1 MRYSIY
7 ELATYT
13 FDPLHAFWENP
24 RTQRAVAGLLVACF
38 LGSLAGIELA
48 RQGLLPEFIA
58 LKTPDNHY
66 HAVGIA
72 FTLVLILEVISLIFV
87 LPCSFSKSVGKQFEI
102 LCLILMRNSFK
113 ELVNF
118 PEPITFTGDMTPI
131 YRILSD
137 GMGAFVIF
145 VLLGVY
151 YRIQKPGAKMTP
163 AFKFRYVA
171 SKKLVA
177 LILLATFAVLGAFDI
192 VAPWLDEHR
201 FDFFST
207 FYTILI
213 FSDILLVLIS
223 QRFLPSFQAVF
234 RNSGFAL
241 VTLLI
246 RLALA
251 APPYYNAILGV
262 VSAGFA
268 VLLTLAYN
276 SFYRPEQKT
285 IITKKK

>member
-1 MRYSIY
+1 MKYSIY
-7 ELATYT
+7 ELATYG
-13 FDPLHAFWENP
+13 FDPLHAFWERE
-24 RTQRAVAGLLVACF
+24 RTQRAVAGVLVACF
-38 LGSLAGIELA
+38 IAALIGIELGN
-48 RQGLLPEFIA
+48 RGWLPDFIA

-66 HAVGIA
+66 HAIGIA
-72 FTLVLILEVISLIFV
+72 FTLVLFLEVISLIFV

-118 PEPITFTGDMTPI
+118 PEPITFTGDMTSI
-131 YRILSD
+131 YKILSD
-137 GMGAFVIF
+137 GTGAFAVF
-145 VLLGVY
+145 VLLGIY
-151 YRIQKPGAKMTP
+151 YKIQRPGPSLKPT
-163 AFKFRYVA
+163 FKFRYVA

-177 LILLATFAVLGAFDI
+177 LLLLAIFTVLGI
-192 VAPWLDEHR
+192 YNLICPLMGKHY
-201 FDFFST
+201 FDFFSI

-223 QRFLPSFQAVF
+223 QRFLPSFHAVF

-251 APPYYNAILGV
+251 APPFYNAALGV
-262 VSAGFA
+262 ISAGFA

-276 SFYRPEQKT
+276 TFYQNKS
-285 IITKKK
+285 